1 MDPEGWCAV
10 EAGESVRP
18 ATTTLS
24 WSNRKMT
31 AARSRGRVA
40 STCVAVSVPARKA
53 ATNAGS
59 RIGATAVMVRINT
72 EDHQLRPET
81 VQKTEGLRQRNI
93 PIVPLQRTPDVKSCR
108 CHPLSEIGR

>member
-10 EAGESVRP
+10 EAGESGRP

-81 VQKTEGLRQRNI
+81 VQKTEGL
-93 PIVPLQRTPDVKSCR
+93 QRT
-108 CHPLSEIGR
+108 EIQELIPHVVNELEQLRRRERELTSR